1 MISYDEFK
9 AGIDQILKCDD
20 DFLYELLVTVIK
32 NPGRYTGRFRLSN
45 ARTKLIQ
52 NVTQSREIKF
62 GDFMEDIVT
71 EYIRRMG
78 YDNLNKNIGRD
89 ENGDS
94 LQADQVFKKD
104 KAIYLIEQ
112 KIRDDHDSTKK
123 RGQYDNFSKK
133 CRLLKRQYPDS
144 IIDATMWFI
153 DDSLQKN
160 RHYYEERANQA
171 NVEMDG
177 IARHILY
184 GKQLFDSVLAYPEA
198 WDELCSHLDRN
209 KQERSQ
215 EILNIPDFD
224 NSPEILN
231 ALITLKKSDPALYQ
245 KLLSNDPK
253 YVQLRREMFPT
264 GHNLKQASAA

>member
-1 MISYDEFK
+1 MIPYDEFK
-9 AGIDQILKCDD
+9 LGIDQILKCDE
-20 DFLYELLVTVIK
+20 DFLCELLATVIK

-71 EYIRRMG
+71 EYIRRIG
-78 YDNLNKNIGRD
+78 YENLNKNIGRD
-89 ENGDS
+89 ESGDS

-104 KAIYLIEQ
+104 GVIYLIEQ

-133 CRLLKRQYPDS
+133 CRLLKRLYPDS
-144 IIDATMWFI
+144 TVDATMWFI

-160 RHYYEERANQA
+160 RHYYEGRANQENA
-171 NVEMDG
+171 EMDG
-177 IARHILY
+177 ITRHILY
-184 GKQLFDSVLAYPEA
+184 GKQLFNDVLSCPDA

-231 ALITLKKSDPALYQ
+231 ALITLKKSDPALYR
-245 KLLSNDPK
+245 KLLSDDPK
-253 YVQLRREMFPT
+253 YVQLRRELFPT
-264 GHNLKQASAA
+264 GHNLERVSAA